1 MASEGR
7 ESVSLHPMV
16 LVNVSDH
23 MLRAKQETEGA
34 PQRVFGLLFG
44 SQSGLSVHIYDSFE
58 AVCKV
63 SPSGRLESLD
73 KEHVAKKQAHISA
86 VFPSYELLGWYS
98 VGGKELGDED
108 MALHRAFQ
116 ELNAAPLLL
125 QVDSELQHS
134 TTELPVRMFES
145 VMQVVREQPQLVFVD
160 VPFHIEAT
168 EPERIAVDHV
178 VKTGAG
184 SGSEGGAASSA
195 LRSHLGD
202 LHNSVGMLTKRMRVL
217 EAYLRATREG
227 KVPRDHAVLRE
238 IAALCNSLPVVDS
251 PEFEAGFAAELEDA
265 KLIAYLATVV
275 KGTGVLAE
283 VQKKLAAAKEG
294 GPMAKSARREGGAM
308 GRARARLADGPG
320 IHP

>member
-23 MLRAKQETEGA
+23 MLRAQQEGA
-34 PQRVFGLLFG
+34 GSDVHSQRVFGLLFG

-58 AVCKV
+58 AVGAF

-73 KEHVAKKQAHISA
+73 KEHIKTKQAHISA
-86 VFPSYELLGWYS
+86 VFPTYELLGWYI

-108 MALHRAFQ
+108 LPLHRAFQ
-116 ELNAAPLLL
+116 EFNAAPLLL
-125 QVDSELQHS
+125 QVDSELQQS

-145 VMQVVREQPQLVFVD
+145 VMQVKDEQPQLVFVD

-184 SGSEGGAASSA
+184 AGSEGGAASSA

-202 LHNSVGMLTKRMRVL
+202 LHNSVGMLSKRMRVL
-217 EAYLRATREG
+217 EAYLRATREN
-227 KVPRDHAVLRE
+227 KVPWDHAVLRE
-238 IAALCNSLPVVDS
+238 IAALCNSLPVVDA
-251 PEFEAGFAAELEDA
+251 PQFEAGFAAELEDA

-283 VQKKLAAAKEG
+283 VQKKVAGAKEGVAAAKSVRRD
-294 GPMAKSARREGGAM
+294 ATSARDGARTRAM
-308 GRARARLADGPG
+308 G
-320 IHP
+320 